1 MHAFQ
6 RWHHG
11 DCATIV
17 RSPISMPVQRILP
30 MKTLFN
36 RNALAALSAG
46 LISLLIMQPA
56 TSQSVGANTGTANAT
71 ATIQTPLSPGLA
83 VNDEP
88 YALFDGLVRELRN
101 GGYALYMRHGAVLA
115 STADKR
121 GPGAWWLDCQNTQR
135 LAPEAPPRARAIADA
150 LVRQRI
156 SIYEIHTSEF
166 CRAADTAAHFG
177 LIAAKRSP
185 ALNDV
190 SSLADSQAQTLA
202 RYAGDI
208 RILLSD
214 ATPPKV
220 NRLLIGHALPANILH
235 PALSYLPEGSIAIF
249 KAEGNGRF
257 HYLTSLSPGQWQ
269 WLGKQ
274 LVQDQITTPLAQA
287 PAGNPQ
293 VVPAAPASASQVLI
307 DPERELKGASLVQAL
322 RRGGF
327 NLYMRHAQSSVGQ
340 DGSLQ
345 LTPFWWENC
354 ALQRNMSDVGR
365 EQARKVGAALREL
378 KIPVDQVLTA
388 QFCRTRE
395 TGHLLGLGPVE
406 VTEDLNH
413 QIGQRT
419 GFDVNAAR
427 FRRLAETPAK
437 GRNNLLIS
445 HTHGSQRAEER
456 IMTGIQEAEI
466 VVFQPDGKSGTAP
479 VARIPV
485 PEWENLIKA
494 MAATKS

>member
-1 MHAFQ
+1 
-6 RWHHG
+6 
-11 DCATIV
+11 
-17 RSPISMPVQRILP
+17 
-30 MKTLFN
+30 MKTLLS
-36 RNALAALSAG
+36 RNVLASLSAG
-46 LISLLIMQPA
+46 LVSLLVMQPA
-56 TSQSVGANTGTANAT
+56 ISQSVGANTGTASAT
-71 ATIQTPLSPGLA
+71 ATIQTPIAPSLT

-88 YALFDGLVRELRN
+88 YALFDGLVRELRS
-101 GGYALYMRHGAVLA
+101 GGYVLYMRHGVVLA
-115 STADKR
+115 SSADKR

-150 LVRQRI
+150 MLRQRI
-156 SIYEIHTSEF
+156 SIYEIQTSEF

-202 RYAGDI
+202 GYARGI
-208 RILLSD
+208 RNLLSD
-214 ATPPKV
+214 VTPPKV
-220 NRLLIGHALPANILH
+220 NRLLIGHALPANIVH
-235 PALSYLPEGSIAIF
+235 PALGYLAEGSVAIF

-257 HYLTSLSPGQWQ
+257 HYLTTLSPGQWQ

-274 LVQDQITTPLAQA
+274 FVQDQINTPLAQA
-287 PAGNPQ
+287 AAGNPQ
-293 VVPAAPASASQVLI
+293 VAPAVPAPPNQVLI
-307 DPERELKGASLVQAL
+307 APERELKGAPLVQAL

-340 DGSLQ
+340 DGNLQ

-354 ALQRNMSDVGR
+354 ALQRNMSDMGR
-365 EQARKVGAALREL
+365 EQAQKVGAALREL

-419 GFDVNAAR
+419 GFDVNTAR
-427 FRRLAETPAK
+427 FRRLAESPAK
-437 GRNNLLIS
+437 GSNNLLIS
-445 HTHGSQRAEER
+445 HTHGSPRAEER

-466 VVFQPDGKSGTAP
+466 VVYQPDGKGGAAP
-479 VARIPV
+479 VARIPL

-494 MAATKS
+494 MATARS